1 MTEKES
7 LVKLCVVISCLPQT
21 ATDIKKNV
29 CQMKRISGHKKERQ
43 RARKTSKPN

>member
-21 ATDIKKNV
+21 ATDIKK
-29 CQMKRISGHKKERQ
+29 KRLSDEKNIR
-43 RARKTSKPN
+43 P